1 MALKLVP
8 DGINL
13 GFVKRRKIFFTVSA
27 VLFVAALASTFLQ
40 GLNFGIDFKGGILIE
55 ARNKS
60 GPADIGQMRTQLGAL
75 GLGEVSLQSFGVNTD
90 VLIRVEKQ
98 AGGEEAQAKAIRRI
112 KDVFS
117 LLAEA
122 TEKEPE
128 YKTDQPLVLKGK
140 LNRSGTTIATI
151 EERLAKL
158 SLVGKLGIS
167 RDAASGDVSIVI
179 PVQYADTDSATIK
192 REKQNRALASV
203 RDALSVVTYRRTEF
217 VGPQVGGE
225 LIIDGIWAVTLA
237 MFGILL
243 YVWFRFEWQFSVAAI
258 VALLHDV
265 LLTLGFFAEM
275 ELEFNLATVAAVLT
289 IAGYSINDTVV
300 VFDRVRENLR
310 KYKKMPLPELM
321 NKSINETL
329 SRTVLT
335 SITTLLAILALVI
348 LGGQV
353 IRDFSLALVWGVL
366 IGTYSSI
373 CLAVPILL
381 YFNIRRDSFGGE
393 AEVKEETA
401 PAE

>member
-8 DGINL
+8 DNINL
-13 GFVKRRKIFFTVSA
+13 AFVKRRKIFFVISA
-27 VLFVAALASTFLQ
+27 VMFIAAVASTFLQ

-60 GPADIGQMRTQLGAL
+60 GPADIAAMRAQLGTL
-75 GLGEVSLQSFGVNTD
+75 GLGEVSLQTFGELTD

-98 AGGEEAQAKAIRRI
+98 EGGEKAQAQAIRRI

-117 LLAEA
+117 FLATAGEA
-122 TEKEPE
+122 EP
-128 YKTDQPLVLKGK
+128 KFARDRPMVLKGK
-140 LNRSGTTIATI
+140 LNRPGATIAAI

-158 SLVGKLGIS
+158 SLGRVAVS
-167 RDAASGDVSIVI
+167 RDAASGTVEIVI
-179 PVQYADTDSATIK
+179 PPQYTDSDTETAAID
-192 REKQNRALASV
+192 KQNQALTRV

-225 LIIDGIWAVTLA
+225 LIMSGIWAVVLA
-237 MFGILL
+237 LFGILI

-258 VALLHDV
+258 VALTHDI
-265 LLTLGFFAEM
+265 LLTLGFFAEL

-335 SITTLLAILALVI
+335 SVTTLLAVLALVI

-353 IRDFSLALVWGVL
+353 IRDFSLALVWGVI
-366 IGTYSSI
+366 IGTYSSV

-381 YFNIRRDSFGGE
+381 YFNIRRDTFAEAARE
-393 AEVKEETA
+393 AEGKA

>member
-8 DGINL
+8 DNINL
-13 GFVKRRKIFFTVSA
+13 AFVKRRKIFFVISA
-27 VLFVAALASTFLQ
+27 VLFIAAVASTFLQ

-60 GPADIGQMRTQLGAL
+60 GPADIAAMRTQLGAL
-75 GLGEVSLQSFGVNTD
+75 GLGEVSLQTFGEPSD

-98 AGGEEAQAKAIRRI
+98 AGDEKAQAQAIRRI

-117 LLAEA
+117 FLATA
-122 TEKEPE
+122 TEPEP
-128 YKTDQPLVLKGK
+128 KFVRGQPMVLTGK
-140 LNRSGTTIATI
+140 LNRPGTTLATI
-151 EERLAKL
+151 EARLAKL
-158 SLVGKLGIS
+158 ALGKIS
-167 RDAASGDVSIVI
+167 TTHDAASGAVTIVI
-179 PVQYADTDSATIK
+179 PTQYAGGDSETAAID
-192 REKQNRALASV
+192 KQNQALTKV

-225 LIIDGIWAVTLA
+225 LIESGIWAVVLA
-237 MFGILL
+237 LFGILV

-258 VALLHDV
+258 LALTHDI
-265 LLTLGFFAEM
+265 LLTLGFFAEL
-275 ELEFNLATVAAVLT
+275 ELEFNLSTVAAVLT

-329 SRTVLT
+329 SRTVIT
-335 SITTLLAILALVI
+335 SVTTMLAILALVI

-373 CLAVPILL
+373 CLAVPLLL
-381 YFNIRRDSFGGE
+381 YFKIRRDTFAEPASEAGGE
-393 AEVKEETA
+393 A

>member
-1 MALKLVP
+1 MALKIVP
-8 DGINL
+8 DNIDL
-13 GFVKRRKIFFTVSA
+13 AFVKHRKIFFALSA
-27 VLFVAALASTFLQ
+27 VLFTAAVASTFLQ

-55 ARNKS
+55 ARNKTR
-60 GPADIGQMRTQLGAL
+60 PADIGAMRAQLNAL
-75 GLGEVSLQSFGVNTD
+75 GLGEVSLQTFGEPND

-98 AGGEEAQAKAIRRI
+98 PGGEKAQTQAIRRI

-117 LLAEA
+117 FLATANEV
-122 TEKEPE
+122 EP
-128 YKTDQPLVLKGK
+128 KFTRGQPMVLKGK
-140 LNRSGTTIATI
+140 LNRPGTTVATI
-151 EERLAKL
+151 EERIAKL
-158 SLVGKLGIS
+158 SLSGVTVS
-167 RDAASGDVSIVI
+167 RDAASGTVQIVL
-179 PVQYADTDSATIK
+179 PPQYSDSDTENDAID
-192 REKQNRALASV
+192 KQNAALTKI

-217 VGPQVGGE
+217 VGPQVGEE
-225 LIIDGIWAVTLA
+225 LIMSGVWAVVLA
-237 MFGILL
+237 LFGILL

-258 VALLHDV
+258 LALTHDI
-265 LLTLGFFAEM
+265 LLTLGFFAEL

-335 SITTLLAILALVI
+335 SFTTLLAVLALVI

-353 IRDFSLALVWGVL
+353 IRDFSLALVWGVI

-381 YFNIRRDSFGGE
+381 YFNIRRDTF
-393 AEVKEETA
+393 AETA
-401 PAE
+401 PETEGRAPAE